1 MYPTKPTIKLP
12 ASYETLNL
20 PQIELSHHPHG
31 AKAVTPVVIIIL
43 NRPEKHNAFTPDM
56 ARSLEEAFRMFHLDD
71 RVKVVVLTGAGR
83 MFCAGRVDT
92 DGLTDKLTIIC
103 FSGGRVAVAMHR
115 CQKPTI
121 IALQGSAVGV
131 GMTMT
136 LPAAIRI
143 CHQKSKYGFVFTRR
157 GLPLESCSSYF
168 LPRLI
173 GLSRAMFLI
182 TTGGVYPPE
191 PRYFGDL
198 FTEALPEANQV
209 LPRALELATD
219 MADNNIDYIVVA
231 ITKKASSLSSR
242 RGNPSSRRISKGTGH
257 GTTHGGLR
265 QTLSG
270 SQRVKKRLLSYELF
284 LSGSFCALSSNNR
297 WPPKSTDALNAMVA
311 TNWCNPETTP
321 ETYDLQPREAL
332 NTGNLEYYQK
342 CEHTLGPSIQT
353 ISMFDK
359 IRAILTIA

>member
-31 AKAVTPVVIIIL
+31 AKAVTPVVIITL

-83 MFCAGRVDT
+83 MFCAGSDLDVGFG
-92 DGLTDKLTIIC
+92 DGSGDPADYRDI
-103 FSGGRVAVAMHR
+103 GGRVAVAMHR

-121 IALQGSAVGV
+121 VALQGSAVGV

-209 LPRALELATD
+209 LPRALEVATD
-219 MADNNIDYIVVA
+219 MADNVSPM
-231 ITKKASSLSSR
+231 AS
-242 RGNPSSRRISKGTGH
+242 
-257 GTTHGGLR
+257 
-265 QTLSG
+265 
-270 SQRVKKRLLSYELF
+270 
-284 LSGSFCALSSNNR
+284 ALSRALLWQGAQSPEEAHLLESR
-297 WPPKSTDALNAMVA
+297 VFHSRIGSHDHQEGVKSFFEKRK
-311 TNWCNPETTP
+311 PEFKA
-321 ETYDLQPREAL
+321 DLQGNWPRNYPWWFEA
-332 NTGNLEYYQK
+332 NIER
-342 CEHTLGPSIQT
+342 GPKGEKETS
-353 ISMFDK
+353 K
-359 IRAILTIA
+359 L